1 MVEDFLHFVW
11 EHKLFNSNEL
21 RTTLGEPITIH
32 NSGSHNFSSGPDF
45 SEAQISIGD
54 TKWAG
59 SVEIHIKSSDWHK
72 HGHSGDSAYK
82 NVILHVVFED
92 DSPVLNE
99 DNESIPTLELRGRI
113 KAHVIKNYESLK
125 YSKSKIPCQNSIAQI
140 SPVKRSA
147 WLNRVMIERLERKT
161 NDVELIYKQSG
172 QNWQQTFYSLMASC
186 LGQNYNKLPML
197 DLTRK
202 LPYYLVSKHTDDP
215 EKLTSLILGVGGFLN
230 DTFED
235 DYPAKLQTEYTFQKN
250 KNSLVE
256 VTQGWKTGRIRP
268 DNLPVRRLVQLAG
281 MIDYLPNAMNDL
293 LTVGQFR
300 WNEVDLKIN
309 AFWNN
314 HYSFKTESNRMLNSH
329 VSKSMSDL
337 ITING
342 HAPFLFFYGQVT
354 GEEELK
360 EKSLSMLDAI
370 KPESN
375 KIVKLWGE
383 LGIRAESAL
392 ASQALIELEQ
402 QYCSHKKCVICNLG
416 KSIISSQ

>member
-161 NDVELIYKQSG
+161 NDVELIYKQVGS
-172 QNWQQTFYSLMASC
+172 
-186 LGQNYNKLPML
+186 KLA
-197 DLTRK
+197 
-202 LPYYLVSKHTDDP
+202 TD
-215 EKLTSLILGVGGFLN
+215 IL
-230 DTFED
+230 
-235 DYPAKLQTEYTFQKN
+235 
-250 KNSLVE
+250 
-256 VTQGWKTGRIRP
+256 
-268 DNLPVRRLVQLAG
+268 
-281 MIDYLPNAMNDL
+281 
-293 LTVGQFR
+293 
-300 WNEVDLKIN
+300 
-309 AFWNN
+309 
-314 HYSFKTESNRMLNSH
+314 
-329 VSKSMSDL
+329 
-337 ITING
+337 
-342 HAPFLFFYGQVT
+342 
-354 GEEELK
+354 
-360 EKSLSMLDAI
+360 
-370 KPESN
+370 
-375 KIVKLWGE
+375 
-383 LGIRAESAL
+383 
-392 ASQALIELEQ
+392 
-402 QYCSHKKCVICNLG
+402 
-416 KSIISSQ
+416 